1 MRIEKNNYLSFEMKD
16 HACVYCISG
25 YHDILHKNRW
35 IIFYIQKKKGYGDLI
50 RMKLSYFDENFVSSN
65 KKHENKNNKYNN

>member
-35 IIFYIQKKKGYGDLI
+35 IIFYIQKKKRKDI
-50 RMKLSYFDENFVSSN
+50 WRSN
-65 KKHENKNNKYNN
+65 PNETILL